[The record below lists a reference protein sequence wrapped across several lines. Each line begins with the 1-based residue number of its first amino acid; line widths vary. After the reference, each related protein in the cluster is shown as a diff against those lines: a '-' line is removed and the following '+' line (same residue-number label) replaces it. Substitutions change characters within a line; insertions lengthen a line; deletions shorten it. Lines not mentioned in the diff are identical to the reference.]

1 MSARALPVLTALL
14 VTAATVTFTGCSS
27 KPENSPVIRKKFAE
41 VDGLKDEI
49 AETNR
54 LIRSL
59 TGEVTIMKD
68 EMSNLRALAP
78 DGAGGS
84 ELAARLG
91 ALEKRLAEMESNGTT
106 LASVQAAANRAAA
119 PKEVA
124 ASFNGLAVPDRPA
137 VTTATGSVAASKP
150 VASQPRATTSTTTA
164 TTRAA
169 APAPKPAASQPSAL
183 RGRYHTIQEGDTL
196 EKIAAANNVSVA
208 DLRQANRL
216 PEGARPLKGQR
227 LFVPAK

>member
-106 LASVQAAANRAAA
+106 VASVQAAANRSAA

-124 ASFNGLAVPDRPA
+124 ATFNGLAVPERPA
-137 VTTATGSVAASKP
+137 ATATTGSVAASKP
-150 VASQPRATTSTTTA
+150 VASQPRATTSA

-169 APAPKPAASQPSAL
+169 APAPKPAVSQPSAP
-183 RGRYHTIQEGDTL
+183 RGRYHTIQDGDTL
-196 EKIAAANNVSVA
+196 EKIAASNNVSVA
-208 DLRQANRL
+208 ELRQANRL